1 MAEDLLPE
9 HENREEH
16 IRFVKPDQPL
26 TIEIVPMSLKVFQV
40 SEDALDRLQA
50 GSASLNWLFFG
61 ICFGALASFSSVL
74 LSTPIQNA
82 KTFATFVAL
91 TVLFLLGSA
100 VFGVNG
106 WRDYRDIRVRVAE
119 IKAGKTR

>member
-1 MAEDLLPE
+1 MTDNLPPE
-9 HENREEH
+9 QKNAGEQV
-16 IRFVKPDQPL
+16 RFVKSEQPL
-26 TIEIVPMSLKVFQV
+26 TVEIIPTNLKVFQI
-40 SEDALDRLQA
+40 SEDTIERLKS
-50 GSASLNWLFFG
+50 GSTSLNWLFFG

-91 TVLFLLGSA
+91 TVVFLLGSA

-106 WRDYRDIRVRVAE
+106 WRDYREIRDKVLE
-119 IKAGKTR
+119 IKAGNPT